1 MEISGNYKFHMLK
14 LTQYK
19 KLTTNV
25 FRFVCLFV
33 AFTLSSSTLRGLV
46 KNLMVMK
53 NKDMNIN
60 II

>member
-1 MEISGNYKFHMLK
+1 LPTIFPRGCPDIAEILSCL
-14 LTQYK
+14 
-19 KLTTNV
+19 
-25 FRFVCLFV
+25 FVCLFV
-33 AFTLSSSTLRGLV
+33 YFTLSSSTLRGLV